1 MEQNPPAP
9 APKARQQLHS
19 RLFWFFAGAG
29 VNYLLISIPFKWL
42 RTHTTLQVW
51 AISACSIGISA
62 LFFFCWNYF
71 VNFRTDSRKR
81 DAGVRYIIAVGVMWL
96 LSSSTLAILKQFNFG
111 FALSIAGHQLDLDIV
126 ATQFFLGGLKFLLY
140 HKWAFPVTNEPPAPP
155 AAAHSKVE
163 N

>member
-1 MEQNPPAP
+1 MEQNPPSP

-19 RLFWFFAGAG
+19 RLFWFFAGSV

-42 RTHTTLQVW
+42 QTHTSLPVW

-96 LSSSTLAILKQFNFG
+96 LSSSTLAALKLVNFG
-111 FALSIAGHQLDLDIV
+111 LALSIAGRPVDLDIV

-140 HKWAFPVTNEPPAPP
+140 HKWAFPVAKADEAPS
-155 AAAHSKVE
+155 A
-163 N
+163 